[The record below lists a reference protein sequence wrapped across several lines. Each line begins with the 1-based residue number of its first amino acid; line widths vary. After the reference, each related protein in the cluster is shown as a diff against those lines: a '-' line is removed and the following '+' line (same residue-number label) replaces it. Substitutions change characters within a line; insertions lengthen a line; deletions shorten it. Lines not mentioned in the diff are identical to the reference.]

1 MYKLALLNPEDLY
14 SDRQVFFMSQD
25 IRYMSHALA
34 LAAKARGRTQPN
46 PMVGCVIVRDG
57 VILGEGYHKRA
68 GLPHAEVEALE
79 ATGMSTLEGATLYV
93 NLEPCSHQG
102 RTPPCVDL
110 LCKSKPSRIV
120 IAIEDPNP
128 LIKGQGIIRLRESGI
143 EVEVGVLEQEARLL
157 NEVFIKYITTGMP
170 FVTAKCA
177 MTLDGKIA
185 THTGHSRWVTGEDAR
200 HRVHELRNTVDGIM
214 VGSRTIMLDDSSL
227 TTRLDCPDKRD
238 PIRIILDGEAYLDR
252 NRRVFHLLSNAPTW
266 VAATEDRG
274 YDFAD
279 DVLFL
284 PEGPG
289 GVDMKALMLELGRR
303 EISSLLIEGGGTTL
317 ASAFESEIVDK
328 VCFFIAPKIIGGRD
342 AVTAVEGEGVAVMDD
357 AIQLTDLRVD
367 RVGEDILVEGYVVKV
382 SPIL

>member
-1 MYKLALLNPEDLY
+1 
-14 SDRQVFFMSQD
+14 
-25 IRYMSHALA
+25 
-34 LAAKARGRTQPN
+34 
-46 PMVGCVIVRDG
+46 
-57 VILGEGYHKRA
+57 
-68 GLPHAEVEALE
+68 
-79 ATGMSTLEGATLYV
+79 
-93 NLEPCSHQG
+93 
-102 RTPPCVDL
+102 
-110 LCKSKPSRIV
+110 
-120 IAIEDPNP
+120 
-128 LIKGQGIIRLRESGI
+128 
-143 EVEVGVLEQEARLL
+143 
-157 NEVFIKYITTGMP
+157 MP

-185 THTGHSRWVTGEDAR
+185 THTGHSKWVTGEIAR
-200 HRVHELRNTVDGIM
+200 NRVHEMRNMVDGIM

-252 NRRVFHLLSNAPTW
+252 NRRVFHLQSNAPTW

-289 GVDMKALMLELGRR
+289 GIDMKALMLELGRR

-342 AVTAVEGEGVAVMDD
+342 AVTAVEGEGVAVMED
-357 AIQLTDLRVD
+357 AIRLTDLSID
-367 RVGEDILVEGYVVKV
+367 RVGEDILVEGYVVKEL
-382 SPIL
+382 PIM